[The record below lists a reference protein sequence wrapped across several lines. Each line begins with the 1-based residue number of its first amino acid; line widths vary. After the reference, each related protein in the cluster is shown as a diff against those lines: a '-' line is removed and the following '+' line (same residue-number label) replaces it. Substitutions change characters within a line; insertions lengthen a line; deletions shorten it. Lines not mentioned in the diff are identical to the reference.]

1 MKVVDLLKII
11 AGHICIICSISLM
24 VIQILD
30 WFNPLMNFMGNS
42 MFLLYAL
49 CAASVF
55 LGVCEI
61 YLRKPT
67 EKQGEYGAGGYG
79 KMNRR

>member
-42 MFLLYAL
+42 MFLFYAY
-49 CAASVF
+49 
-55 LGVCEI
+55 
-61 YLRKPT
+61 YL
-67 EKQGEYGAGGYG
+67 
-79 KMNRR
+79 

>member
-1 MKVVDLLKII
+1 MKVIDVMKII
-11 AGHICIICSISLM
+11 AGHSCIICSISLM

-30 WFNPLMNFMGNS
+30 WFNPLMDFMGHS

-49 CAASVF
+49 CIASAF

-61 YLRKPT
+61 YLRKSETKP
-67 EKQGEYGAGGYG
+67 KLVR
-79 KMNRR
+79 KR

>member
-1 MKVVDLLKII
+1 MKVIDIIKIA
-11 AGHICIICSISLM
+11 AGHICIICSISLA

-30 WFNPLMNFMGNS
+30 WFNPLMDFMGHS

-49 CAASVF
+49 CIASVF

-61 YLRKPT
+61 YLRKPAA
-67 EKQGEYGAGGYG
+67 KPG
-79 KMNRR
+79 KVWKK

>member
-42 MFLLYAL
+42 MFLL

-55 LGVCEI
+55 FGVCEI
-61 YLRKPT
+61 YLRKPA